1 MNQATQKLRE
11 QIVDEQ
17 RQRNR
22 AQMPGLAALMDEL
35 SSQFPGCKLLYGEE
49 VVEGQARTIGNRP
62 HEPNAFT
69 IPAGYAPCKATAEI
83 IKGIKNGSKA

>member
-1 MNQATQKLRE
+1 MNQATQKIRE

-17 RQRNR
+17 RARNR
-22 AQMPGLAALMDEL
+22 ALMPGLAALMDQL
-35 SSQFPGCKLLYGEE
+35 SSQFPGCKLIYGEE
-49 VVEGQARTIGNRP
+49 IVEGQPRTIGNRP

-69 IPAGYAPCKATAEI
+69 IPQGYAPCKTAADI